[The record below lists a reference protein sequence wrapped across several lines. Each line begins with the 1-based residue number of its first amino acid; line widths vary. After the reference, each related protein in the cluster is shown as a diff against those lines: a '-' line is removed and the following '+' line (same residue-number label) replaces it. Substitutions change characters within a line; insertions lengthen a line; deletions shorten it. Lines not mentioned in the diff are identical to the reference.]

1 MNKKMIPIGIM
12 VVLSFAVSA
21 YIGIVYLIPQQHLA
35 YASNNQQ
42 NAQSDLTFPGSN
54 AGDQPATT
62 L

>member
-21 YIGIVYLIPQQHLA
+21 YMGIVYLIPQQHQA
-35 YASNNQQ
+35 FAFNNQQ
-42 NAQSDLTFPGSN
+42 FQSSLIIPGSN
-54 AGDQPATT
+54 AGDEPITT

>member
-1 MNKKMIPIGIM
+1 M

-21 YIGIVYLIPQQHLA
+21 YMGIVYLIPQQHLA

-54 AGDQPATT
+54 AGDEPATT